1 VTPFLLV
8 LSTPSGGGKST
19 IARQLIANRT
29 DLVYSTSATTR
40 APRPGEREA
49 GAYHFLSAAEFD
61 QKVAGNEFLE
71 WAAYGDHRYGT
82 LQSEVDRGLGSGR
95 HVVLDIDVQ
104 GAAQLRA
111 RFPNSVHVFVL
122 PPSAAALVERL
133 RSRKTDSAAAIER
146 RFAIA
151 GRELGLATDYDY
163 VVVND
168 ALADAVA
175 QVSAIVDAES
185 YRVTRQRGLAER
197 LHGLQQDL
205 RDIVGAAR

>member
-8 LSTPSGGGKST
+8 LSSPSGGGKST
-19 IARQLIANRT
+19 IARELIAKRT

-40 APRPGEREA
+40 APRAGEREA
-49 GAYHFLSAAEFD
+49 GAYHFLSPAEFD
-61 QKVAGNEFLE
+61 RKLAENEFLE
-71 WAAYGDHRYGT
+71 WAVYGDHRYGT
-82 LQSEVDRGLGSGR
+82 LRSEVDRGIATGR

-104 GAAQLRA
+104 GAAQLRE
-111 RFPNSVHVFVL
+111 RFPNAVHVFVL
-122 PPSAAALVERL
+122 PPSAAALVDRL
-133 RSRKTDSAAAIER
+133 RGRKTDAAAAIER

-151 GRELGLATDYDY
+151 GREIGLAIEYDY

-175 QVSAIVDAES
+175 AVSGIVDAES
-185 YRVTRQRGLAER
+185 HRVTRQRGLAQR
-197 LHGLQQDL
+197 LEELQQDL